1 MFVLFSLVL
10 ILGSCRHAAAYVNA
24 LDAEFSFSCGT
35 SEQTISHVESVHD
48 NHAEDRQ
55 FDFSC
60 RDVMAEMDG
69 TKAACYW
76 TGYANVFDQPE
87 NFQCPG
93 NQYVNGMGSQ
103 HNNHYEDR
111 IWKFRCCSLPDVHMA
126 DCKFTDWTN
135 AFDGAQ
141 NFNAEPGTV
150 MKGMDSYHSNHNED
164 RRYKFE
170 LCTPFIASGSL
181 VGK

>member
-111 IWKFRCCSLPDVHMA
+111 IWKFRCCSLPDVNCIIVIQIFCNVL
-126 DCKFTDWTN
+126 DTSKIRDILNQTYLVCVILLYKW
-135 AFDGAQ
+135 Q
-141 NFNAEPGTV
+141 NNQQRNQIT
-150 MKGMDSYHSNHNED
+150 H
-164 RRYKFE
+164 R
-170 LCTPFIASGSL
+170 T
-181 VGK
+181 